1 MQGAWRCELLLLK
14 SSFENKA
21 RLHIDGVLLKAV
33 PF

>member
-1 MQGAWRCELLLLK
+1 MQGTWRYELLLLK
-14 SSFENKA
+14 SSSKNKA